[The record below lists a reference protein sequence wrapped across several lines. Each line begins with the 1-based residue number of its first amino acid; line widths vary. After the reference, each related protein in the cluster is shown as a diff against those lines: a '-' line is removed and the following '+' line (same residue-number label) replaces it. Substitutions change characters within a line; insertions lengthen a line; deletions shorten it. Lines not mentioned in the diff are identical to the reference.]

1 MQKTTYAVRIA
12 ALVALVGGL
21 AVAAA
26 TWDPQCDETRNG
38 TYQFQSLGGT
48 HQVPVQLMQCAT
60 PTCAQPSMIAKV
72 EADTFSMPKPNDVD
86 RPYFLVTRAGV
97 RKLIAARRLALEGA
111 YNFRDLGGI
120 ETRDGKRTRWGLI
133 FRSDAL
139 DHLTAAD
146 YKRLNGL
153 GISLVCDLRTREER
167 KSAPTEWAEASPVF
181 VLAPV
186 SETAKGDSRNSGLTD
201 ALSSGKL
208 SVDAAREIFE
218 GFYVRTILDSAS
230 KFGVVLRALETSG
243 SPAMFHCMGGRDR
256 TGMTAALLLT
266 ILGVPQERI
275 EQDFVLST
283 QYLNER
289 PGSQP
294 QTDAQRYQAQVIEL
308 QPRYVRAILG
318 AINQKYGSFET
329 YRREALG
336 LSDADVEKLKSR
348 LLE

>member
-1 MQKTTYAVRIA
+1 M
-12 ALVALVGGL
+12 G
-21 AVAAA
+21 
-26 TWDPQCDETRNG
+26 C
-38 TYQFQSLGGT
+38 
-48 HQVPVQLMQCAT
+48 
-60 PTCAQPSMIAKV
+60 
-72 EADTFSMPKPNDVD
+72 
-86 RPYFLVTRAGV
+86 
-97 RKLIAARRLALEGA
+97 
-111 YNFRDLGGI
+111 
-120 ETRDGKRTRWGLI
+120 
-133 FRSDAL
+133 
-139 DHLTAAD
+139 TAAFIP
-146 YKRLNGL
+146 G
-153 GISLVCDLRTREER
+153 
-167 KSAPTEWAEASPVF
+167 SPVF

-201 ALSSGKL
+201 ALSSAKL

-218 GFYVRTILDSAS
+218 GFYVRTILDSAT